1 MLLAALPPTPPSQ
14 LPPAR
19 ILVYADEFRFNGSR
33 GSGPS
38 GKWRLNLKNN
48 GQDPHDLQ
56 IRNNTTRVVLAR
68 SGLFLPGANGTITIR
83 LKPGSY
89 MLFCG
94 VPGHEA
100 LGMKWKLLVRKP
112 KIRRTA
118 P

>member
-19 ILVYADEFRFNGSR
+19 ILVYADEFHFNGSR

-38 GKWRLNLKNN
+38 GKWRINLKNN
-48 GQDPHDLQ
+48 GEDEHDIQ
-56 IRNNTTRVVLAR
+56 IRNNTTKVVLAK
-68 SGLFLPGANGTITIR
+68 SQIFLPGENGTITVR

-89 MLFCG
+89 KLFCG
-94 VPGHEA
+94 VADHEA
-100 LGMKWKLLVRKP
+100 RGMKWKLLVRKP